1 MNGKKFRDNRT
12 GEVVKVIDAFENI
25 AILENKQKIDVRRL
39 TDTNYFTEEIDPA
52 SFFNNQGAYNNLAE
66 KIKNIPTNNIIDED
80 GPVNNITTPVSNYS
94 DTSYNPPV
102 DDGSA
107 IIVSSID
114 DEREELAR
122 KYGVSLDNTQAV
134 VKQNEAFAQ
143 ILGEEGADELPVVS
157 KAPVYIT
164 DEQVQRV
171 EVKRDNEG
179 EVVQRPVAK
188 QEDPIHIMFRNA
200 KKVVEFDLDLKLIN
214 KIPRLD
220 FIEMMEDSYEKSIID
235 FLATEITNDLLK
247 NPENLKF
254 QISEKI
260 KEMVYN
266 KKPTRRTRRT
276 STKKDLS
283 KKPVTVS
290 KKSATNLKDDLKAIT
305 ESEIKKPI
313 RRARVKK
320 EAEQHD

>member
-25 AILENKQKIDVRRL
+25 AILENKQKVDVRRL
-39 TDTNYFTEEIDPA
+39 NDPNYFTEEIDPA

-66 KIKNIPTNNIIDED
+66 KIKNIPTNNLVDD
-80 GPVNNITTPVSNYS
+80 GPVSVTPTANYES
-94 DTSYNPPV
+94 VSYNRPT
-102 DDGSA
+102 DNDSA
-107 IIVSSID
+107 IIVSSLD

-122 KYGVSLDNTQAV
+122 KYGVNLDNTQAV

-143 ILGEEGADELPVVS
+143 ILGEEGADELPVIPQ
-157 KAPVYIT
+157 APVYRT
-164 DEQVQRV
+164 DDPVQRV
-171 EVKRDNEG
+171 EVKRDDEG
-179 EVVQRPVAK
+179 EVVQRPIAK

-200 KKVVEFDLDLKLIN
+200 KKVVEFDLDLKLVN

-235 FLATEITNDLLK
+235 FLASEIANDLLK
-247 NPENLKF
+247 DPQNLKF

-266 KKPTRRTRRT
+266 RKPVRKTPVKKPVAKKPVAKKPT
-276 STKKDLS
+276 KLKEDLKTLTEVEA
-283 KKPVTVS
+283 KKPVR
-290 KKSATNLKDDLKAIT
+290 
-305 ESEIKKPI
+305 KP
-313 RRARVKK
+313 RVKK
-320 EAEQHD
+320 ETEKHD

>member
-12 GEVVKVIDAFENI
+12 GEVVKVIDSFENI

-39 TDTNYFTEEIDPA
+39 SDTNYFTEEIDPA

-66 KIKNIPTNNIIDED
+66 KIKNIPANNIVDD
-80 GPVNNITTPVSNYS
+80 GPVNTTGGQSVNYA

-143 ILGEEGADELPVVS
+143 ILGDESVDELPVVPQ
-157 KAPVYIT
+157 KPIYRT
-164 DEQVQRV
+164 DETIQKV
-171 EVKRDNEG
+171 EVKRDEEG
-179 EVVQRPVAK
+179 EVLQRPIAK
-188 QEDPIHIMFRNA
+188 QEDPIHVMFRNA
-200 KKVVEFDLDLKLIN
+200 KKVIEFNLDLQLTN

-247 NPENLKF
+247 DPQNLKF
-254 QISEKI
+254 KISEKI
-260 KEMVYN
+260 KEMVY
-266 KKPTRRTRRT
+266 
-276 STKKDLS
+276 D
-283 KKPVTVS
+283 KKPVKKTTTRKPVDKKPVS
-290 KKSATNLKDDLKAIT
+290 NKLKEDLKTIT
-305 ESEIKKPI
+305 ESETKKPV
-313 RRARVKK
+313 RKPRVKK
-320 EAEQHD
+320 QTEQHD

>member
-1 MNGKKFRDNRT
+1 MNGRQFKDNRT
-12 GEVVKVIDAFENI
+12 GEVVKVIDSFENI

-39 TDTNYFTEEIDPA
+39 TDTNHFTEQIDPA

-66 KIKNIPTNNIIDED
+66 KIKNIPTNDIVDD
-80 GPVNNITTPVSNYS
+80 GPVNTTPVVNYS
-94 DTSYNPPV
+94 ENSYNPPV

-107 IIVSSID
+107 IIMSTLD

-143 ILGEEGADELPVVS
+143 ILGDENVNELPVATQ
-157 KAPVYIT
+157 APVYRT

-171 EVKRDNEG
+171 EVRRDDEG
-179 EVVQRPVAK
+179 EAVQRPVAK
-188 QEDPIHIMFRNA
+188 QEDPIHVMFRNA

-254 QISEKI
+254 QIAEKI

-266 KKPTRRTRRT
+266 RKPIRKSSTKKPVDKPVVKKPVVKKPTNLKEDLKTIT
-276 STKKDLS
+276 ETETKKTVR
-283 KKPVTVS
+283 KPR
-290 KKSATNLKDDLKAIT
+290 
-305 ESEIKKPI
+305 IKK
-313 RRARVKK
+313 
-320 EAEQHD
+320 ETEQHD

>member
-66 KIKNIPTNNIIDED
+66 KIKNIPTDNIIDED
-80 GPVNNITTPVSNYS
+80 GPVNKSNGQSVDYS
-94 DTSYNPPV
+94 DTSYNPPL
-102 DDGSA
+102 DNNSA
-107 IIVSSID
+107 VIVSSLD

-122 KYGVSLDNTQAV
+122 KYGINSNNTQAV

-143 ILGEEGADELPVVS
+143 ILGDENVNELPVQVV
-157 KAPVYIT
+157 KQNTVYN
-164 DEQVQRV
+164 DVQKV
-171 EVKRDNEG
+171 EVRRDEEG
-179 EVVQRPVAK
+179 EVVKRPVAK
-188 QEDPIHIMFRNA
+188 QEDPIHVMFRNA
-200 KKVVEFDLDLKLIN
+200 KKVVEFNLDLRLIN

-247 NPENLKF
+247 NPDNLKF
-254 QISEKI
+254 QVFEKI

-266 KKPTRRTRRT
+266 RKPVRKPTV
-276 STKKDLS
+276 KKTTT
-283 KKPVTVS
+283 KPVAKPT
-290 KKSATNLKDDLKAIT
+290 KLKEDLKTIT
-305 ESEIKKPI
+305 EAEIKKPVRKPI
-313 RRARVKK
+313 VKK
-320 EAEQHD
+320 ETEQHD

>member
-1 MNGKKFRDNRT
+1 MNGRQFRDNRT

-39 TDTNYFTEEIDPA
+39 TDTNYFTEHIDPA

-66 KIKNIPTNNIIDED
+66 KIKNIPTDNILDD
-80 GPVNNITTPVSNYS
+80 GPINTTPLVNYS
-94 DTSYNPPV
+94 DNSYNPPIN
-102 DDGSA
+102 DDSA

-122 KYGVSLDNTQAV
+122 KYGVNLDNTQAV

-143 ILGEEGADELPVVS
+143 ILGEEGVDELPVVPQ
-157 KAPVYIT
+157 KPIYRT

-171 EVKRDNEG
+171 EVQRG
-179 EVVQRPVAK
+179 EDGDVVQKPVAK

-200 KKVVEFDLDLKLIN
+200 KKVVEFNLDLKLIN

-235 FLATEITNDLLK
+235 FLATEITNELLK
-247 NPENLKF
+247 NPVNLKF

-266 KKPTRRTRRT
+266 KKT
-276 STKKDLS
+276 SRKSPVKKVVA
-283 KKPVTVS
+283 KKPVV
-290 KKSATNLKDDLKAIT
+290 KKPTKLKEDLKTIT
-305 ESEIKKPI
+305 EAELEKPVRKPRIKK
-313 RRARVKK
+313 
-320 EAEQHD
+320 ETEQHD

>member
-66 KIKNIPTNNIIDED
+66 KIKNIPTNNIVDD
-80 GPVNNITTPVSNYS
+80 GPVTTTPVVNYS
-94 DTSYNPPV
+94 DNSYNPPV
-102 DDGSA
+102 NDDSA
-107 IIVSSID
+107 IIVSSLD

-122 KYGVSLDNTQAV
+122 KYGVNLDNTQAV

-214 KIPRLD
+214 KNVLILR
-220 FIEMMEDSYEKSIID
+220 
-235 FLATEITNDLLK
+235 
-247 NPENLKF
+247 
-254 QISEKI
+254 
-260 KEMVYN
+260 
-266 KKPTRRTRRT
+266 
-276 STKKDLS
+276 
-283 KKPVTVS
+283 
-290 KKSATNLKDDLKAIT
+290 
-305 ESEIKKPI
+305 
-313 RRARVKK
+313 
-320 EAEQHD
+320 

>member
-66 KIKNIPTNNIIDED
+66 KIKNIPTNNIVDE
-80 GPVNNITTPVSNYS
+80 GEPINKSNGQEVNYNDN
-94 DTSYNPPV
+94 SYNRPV
-102 DDGSA
+102 DDDSA
-107 IIVSSID
+107 IIMSTID

-143 ILGEEGADELPVVS
+143 ILGEEGVDELPVVS
-157 KAPVYIT
+157 QTPVYRT
-164 DEQVQRV
+164 DEQVQKV
-171 EVKRDNEG
+171 EVERDGEG
-179 EVVQRPVAK
+179 EVLQRPVAR

-220 FIEMMEDSYEKSIID
+220 FIEMMEDSYERSIID
-235 FLATEITNDLLK
+235 FLASEITNDLLK
-247 NPENLKF
+247 DPQNLKF

-266 KKPTRRTRRT
+266 RKPVR
-276 STKKDLS
+276 KPVA
-283 KKPVTVS
+283 KKPVA
-290 KKSATNLKDDLKAIT
+290 KKPVAKKPVAKKPATNLKEDLKTIT
-305 ESEIKKPI
+305 ETEKKPVRKPRIKK
-313 RRARVKK
+313 
-320 EAEQHD
+320 ETEQHD

>member
-25 AILENKQKIDVRRL
+25 AILENKQKVDVRRL

-66 KIKNIPTNNIIDED
+66 KIKNIPTNDIVDD
-80 GPVNNITTPVSNYS
+80 GPVNINPVVNYS
-94 DTSYNPPV
+94 DNSYKPPV
-102 DDGSA
+102 DDSA

-122 KYGVSLDNTQAV
+122 KYGVNLDNTQAMA
-134 VKQNEAFAQ
+134 KQNEAFAQ
-143 ILGEEGADELPVVS
+143 ILGEEGVDELPVVPQS
-157 KAPVYIT
+157 TVYRT

-171 EVKRDNEG
+171 EVRRDDEG
-179 EVVQRPVAK
+179 EVLQRPIAK
-188 QEDPIHIMFRNA
+188 QEDPIHVMFRNA

-235 FLATEITNDLLK
+235 FLASEITNELLRD
-247 NPENLKF
+247 PQNLKF

-266 KKPTRRTRRT
+266 RKPVRKTTTKKP
-276 STKKDLS
+276 LA
-283 KKPVTVS
+283 KKPVA
-290 KKSATNLKDDLKAIT
+290 KKPV
-305 ESEIKKPI
+305 IKKPVDTLKEDLKI
-313 RRARVKK
+313 ITEAETKKVVRKPRTKK
-320 EAEQHD
+320 ETEQHD

>member
-66 KIKNIPTNNIIDED
+66 KIKNIPTNDIVDDDLPANVSS
-80 GPVNNITTPVSNYS
+80 GRAVNYADN
-94 DTSYNPPV
+94 SYNPPV

-107 IIVSSID
+107 IIMSTID

-122 KYGVSLDNTQAV
+122 KYGVSLDNKQAV

-143 ILGEEGADELPVVS
+143 ILGDENVNELPVQVV
-157 KAPVYIT
+157 KQNTVYN
-164 DEQVQRV
+164 DVQKV
-171 EVKRDNEG
+171 EVRRDEEG
-179 EVVQRPVAK
+179 EVVKRPVAK
-188 QEDPIHIMFRNA
+188 QEDPIHVMFRNA
-200 KKVVEFDLDLKLIN
+200 KKVVEFNLDLRLIN

-247 NPENLKF
+247 NPDNLKF
-254 QISEKI
+254 QVFEKI

-266 KKPTRRTRRT
+266 RKPVRKPTV
-276 STKKDLS
+276 KKTTA
-283 KKPVTVS
+283 KTVVKPN
-290 KKSATNLKDDLKAIT
+290 KLKEDLKNIT
-305 ESEIKKPI
+305 EAEIKKPVRKPI
-313 RRARVKK
+313 VKK
-320 EAEQHD
+320 ETEQHD

>member
-1 MNGKKFRDNRT
+1 MNGRQFKDNRT
-12 GEVVKVIDAFENI
+12 GEVVKVIDSFENI

-39 TDTNYFTEEIDPA
+39 TDVNHFTEQIDPT

-66 KIKNIPTNNIIDED
+66 KIKNIPTNDIVDD
-80 GPVNNITTPVSNYS
+80 GPVNTTSGQSVNYA
-94 DTSYNPPV
+94 DNSYNPPV
-102 DDGSA
+102 DEGSA
-107 IIVSSID
+107 IIMSTVD

-143 ILGEEGADELPVVS
+143 ILGDESVNELPVVQT
-157 KAPVYIT
+157 PVYNST
-164 DEQVQRV
+164 DVQKV
-171 EVKRDNEG
+171 EVRRDGEG
-179 EVVQRPVAK
+179 EVLQRPVAR

-266 KKPTRRTRRT
+266 RKPVRKPAPKKPVAKTVDKKPV
-276 STKKDLS
+276 TKLKEDLKTITESES
-283 KKPVTVS
+283 KKPVR
-290 KKSATNLKDDLKAIT
+290 
-305 ESEIKKPI
+305 KP
-313 RRARVKK
+313 RVKK
-320 EAEQHD
+320 ETEQQ

>member
-12 GEVVKVIDAFENI
+12 GEVVKVIDSFENI

-66 KIKNIPTNNIIDED
+66 KIKNIPTNDIVDDDLPANVSS
-80 GPVNNITTPVSNYS
+80 GQAVNYADN
-94 DTSYNPPV
+94 SYNPPV

-107 IIVSSID
+107 VIVSSLD

-122 KYGVSLDNTQAV
+122 KYGVSLDNKQAV

-143 ILGEEGADELPVVS
+143 ILGDENVNELSIVPQKS
-157 KAPVYIT
+157 VYS
-164 DEQVQRV
+164 DNNVQKV
-171 EVKRDNEG
+171 EVKRDDEG
-179 EVVQRPVAK
+179 EVLQRPVAR

-266 KKPTRRTRRT
+266 RKPVRKPAAKKPT
-276 STKKDLS
+276 SKPVTKKITT
-283 KKPVTVS
+283 KKPVT
-290 KKSATNLKDDLKAIT
+290 NLKEDLKTIT
-305 ESEIKKPI
+305 QSEIEPVRKV
-313 RRARVKK
+313 RTKK
-320 EAEQHD
+320 ETEQHD

>member
-66 KIKNIPTNNIIDED
+66 KIKNIPTNNIVDD
-80 GPVNNITTPVSNYS
+80 GPVTTTPVVNYS
-94 DTSYNPPV
+94 DNSYNPPV
-102 DDGSA
+102 NDDSA
-107 IIVSSID
+107 IIVSSLD

>member
-66 KIKNIPTNNIIDED
+66 KIKNIPSDNIVDD
-80 GPVNNITTPVSNYS
+80 GPVNRTTPVVNYS
-94 DTSYNPPV
+94 DNSYNPPV
-102 DDGSA
+102 NDDSA
-107 IIVSSID
+107 IIVSSLD

-122 KYGVSLDNTQAV
+122 KYGVNLDNTQAV
-134 VKQNEAFAQ
+134 VKQNEVFAQ
-143 ILGEEGADELPVVS
+143 ILGDESVNELPV
-157 KAPVYIT
+157 PVVTQNTLYN
-164 DEQVQRV
+164 DVQKV
-171 EVKRDNEG
+171 EVRRDEEG

-188 QEDPIHIMFRNA
+188 QEDPIHVMFRNA
-200 KKVVEFDLDLKLIN
+200 KKVVEFNLDLQLIN

-247 NPENLKF
+247 NPDNLKF
-254 QISEKI
+254 QVSEKI

-266 KKPTRRTRRT
+266 RKPVRKTPA
-276 STKKDLS
+276 
-283 KKPVTVS
+283 KKPVA
-290 KKSATNLKDDLKAIT
+290 KKPVDKPTKLKEDLKTIT
-305 ESEIKKPI
+305 EAETKKPV
-313 RRARVKK
+313 RKPRVKK
-320 EAEQHD
+320 ETEQHD

>member
-12 GEVVKVIDAFENI
+12 GEVLKVIDAFENI

-80 GPVNNITTPVSNYS
+80 GPVNNITTPVANYS

-122 KYGVSLDNTQAV
+122 KYGVNLDNTQAV

-143 ILGEEGADELPVVS
+143 ILGEEGVDELPVVPQT
-157 KAPVYIT
+157 PVYRT

-171 EVKRDNEG
+171 EVKRDEEG
-179 EVVQRPVAK
+179 DVVQRPVAK

-235 FLATEITNDLLK
+235 FLASEITNDLLK
-247 NPENLKF
+247 NPQNLKF

-266 KKPTRRTRRT
+266 RKPVRKPVAKKPAVKKPVAKKPT
-276 STKKDLS
+276 TK
-283 KKPVTVS
+283 
-290 KKSATNLKDDLKAIT
+290 LKEDLKTIT
-305 ESEIKKPI
+305 ESETKKPVRKPRIKK
-313 RRARVKK
+313 
-320 EAEQHD
+320 ETEQHD

>member
-12 GEVVKVIDAFENI
+12 GEVVRVIDAFENI

-39 TDTNYFTEEIDPA
+39 TDPNYFTEEIDPA

-80 GPVNNITTPVSNYS
+80 APINTTPVVNYS
-94 DTSYNPPV
+94 DTSYRPPV
-102 DDGSA
+102 DNDSA
-107 IIVSSID
+107 IIVSSVD

-122 KYGVSLDNTQAV
+122 KYGVNLDNTQAV

-143 ILGEEGADELPVVS
+143 ILGEEGVDELPVVTQ
-157 KAPVYIT
+157 KPIYRT

-171 EVKRDNEG
+171 EVKRDDEG
-179 EVVQRPVAK
+179 EVVQRPVAR
-188 QEDPIHIMFRNA
+188 QEDPIHVMFRNA

-235 FLATEITNDLLK
+235 FLATEITNELLK

-266 KKPTRRTRRT
+266 RKPVRKTPVKKPVAKKPVAKKPT
-276 STKKDLS
+276 K
-283 KKPVTVS
+283 
-290 KKSATNLKDDLKAIT
+290 LKEDLKTIT
-305 ESEIKKPI
+305 EAEVKSPVRKPRIKK
-313 RRARVKK
+313 
-320 EAEQHD
+320 ETEQHD